1 MKIGCNYLL
10 ETEKLF
16 DEGSINLDYFKYPGL
31 GFQMGIMKDIDAF
44 ENFCNKLTAK
54 RPILLHG
61 LYPAPHNLIS
71 TTLQVDFDDITANRL
86 IKMTKTPGLSF
97 HPALSKLPD
106 DDPFRKKFKT
116 IIDNAIF
123 IKEKYADMDFI
134 SLENCDN
141 IQWGDL
147 IKPEVIT
154 ELLNE
159 T

>member
-1 MKIGCNYLL
+1 
-10 ETEKLF
+10 
-16 DEGSINLDYFKYPGL
+16 
-31 GFQMGIMKDIDAF
+31 
-44 ENFCNKLTAK
+44 
-54 RPILLHG
+54 
-61 LYPAPHNLIS
+61 
-71 TTLQVDFDDITANRL
+71 
-86 IKMTKTPGLSF
+86 MTKTPGLSF

-106 DDPFRKKFKT
+106 DVPFRKTFKT